1 MQFKEFTSRMRHATH
16 FGHAIGDH
24 GFVAAEVIT
33 VRWNGNSRQLF
44 ARV

>member
-24 GFVAAEVIT
+24 GFVAAEVIRLPIT
-33 VRWNGNSRQLF
+33 ILVC
-44 ARV
+44 